1 MKLDEFIKTNIG
13 KKVDYD
19 GVYGAQ
25 CVDLFRKY
33 SVDVLGIP
41 EHTGSVKGAKE
52 LVLNYENLP
61 KEKKYFNCFRDCH
74 TLFIGDVV
82 VWNST
87 PSNEFGHVAI
97 YLGNISKDSVI
108 VFEQNGFSQD
118 GAKLNIRSKENL
130 AGVLRCK

>member
-1 MKLDEFIKTNIG
+1 MKIDEFIKSNIG

-33 SVDVLGIP
+33 SADVLEIP
-41 EHTGSVKGAKE
+41 EHTGAVKGAKE
-52 LVLNYENLP
+52 LVLNYERLP

-74 TLFIGDVV
+74 TLFIGDVL

-87 PSNEFGHVAI
+87 ASNEYGHVAI
-97 YLGNISKDSVI
+97 YLGNVSKDSVI
-108 VFEQNGFSQD
+108 VFEQDGFTQD
-118 GAKLNIRSKENL
+118 GAKLNIRSRKNL
-130 AGVLRCK
+130 AGILRCK